1 MRGFLL
7 LAVLLAC
14 SCTSNFATRS
24 WDVVYVQGTR
34 EKDRFIADLE
44 EKNFK
49 YVIEKGSQDLFEIRF
64 KNK

>member
-1 MRGFLL
+1 MRIFLL
-7 LAVLLAC
+7 LVVVLAC
-14 SCTSNFATRS
+14 SCTSNFVTRS

-49 YVIEKGSQDLFEIRF
+49 YVIEKSSQDLFEIRF